1 MVSQKVKVTNP
12 TGLHLSPAGKLCNT
26 ALNFKS
32 HITFQVRTTTA
43 NAKSMLSVLGAGV
56 KCGEELTLI
65 CEGEDEEA
73 ALKCLVALF
82 ESGFGV

>member
-12 TGLHLSPAGKLCNT
+12 SGLHLKPAGKVCNT
-26 ALNFKS
+26 ALEFKS

-56 KCGEELTLI
+56 RCGEEILLI
-65 CEGEDEEA
+65 CEGPDEEA
-73 ALKCLVALF
+73 ALARMVDLIEHDL
-82 ESGFGV
+82 GV